1 MLLVAYR
8 MRAEL
13 KVSAKSVSVAR
24 GPGKTYSVI
33 LGMIPEFAWLIVR

>member
-33 LGMIPEFAWLIVR
+33 LGMSPEFAWLIVR